1 MRPVSPHLNIELCLG
16 SSCYCRG
23 NGNIRA
29 GLPDLIARQGW
40 HESVDVKGCLCR
52 ESCAKGPMVFLNG
65 SANVVHNITELEKLI
80 ETELHR
86 MPCPPVEGGQA
97 AAVK

>member
-1 MRPVSPHLNIELCLG
+1 
-16 SSCYCRG
+16 
-23 NGNIRA
+23 
-29 GLPDLIARQGW
+29 
-40 HESVDVKGCLCR
+40 
-52 ESCAKGPMVFLNG
+52 MVFLNG

-86 MPCPPVEGGQA
+86 MPCPPVEGGQT